1 MIDKPTFI
9 ALIDAKSPMLYR
21 IARAI
26 LRSEEDCSDALQEA
40 ILKAWAARHTLR
52 EDAYFGTWI
61 ARIVIRECHNLQRKQ
76 AKYFLSAEVMPDA
89 QAPSPDDDLHRAIDD
104 LPEKLRLPLV
114 LHYIEG
120 YTLQEIAAIIH
131 LPITTIRNRLY
142 AARKKLRLELYEGK
156 EAVRT

>member
-1 MIDKPTFI
+1 MIDKPAFI

-26 LRSEEDCSDALQEA
+26 LRREEDCSDALQEA

-61 ARIVIRECHNLQRKQ
+61 ARIVIRECHTLQRKQ
-76 AKYFLSAEVMPDA
+76 AKHYLKAEV
-89 QAPSPDDDLHRAIDD
+89 APSDDLHRAIDD

-120 YTLQEIAAIIH
+120 YTLQEVATIIH
-131 LPITTIRNRLY
+131 LPVTTIRNRLY
-142 AARKKLRLELYEGK
+142 AARKKLQMELQEGK
-156 EAVRT
+156 EAMRI